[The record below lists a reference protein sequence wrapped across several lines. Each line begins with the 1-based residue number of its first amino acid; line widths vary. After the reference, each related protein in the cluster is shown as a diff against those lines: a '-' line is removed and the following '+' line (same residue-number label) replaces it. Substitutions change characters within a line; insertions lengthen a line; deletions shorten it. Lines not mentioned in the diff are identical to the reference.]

1 MADRYLCNFLQFGD
15 AEFSKKFCIFFQKGL
30 AKNISDEEETEEATV
45 DDKDERDVKLPEEDM
60 DTTVPSDSEEIE
72 PSVPQISDE
81 EETEEVTVD
90 DKDKSILTVS
100 QEANTPDTGDD
111 SNFSMWILL
120 LAIMGVFLG
129 GFARK
134 NNLCKKHE
142 NRRG

>member
-1 MADRYLCNFLQFGD
+1 MVDRYLCNFLQFGD

-30 AKNISDEEETEEATV
+30 AKN
-45 DDKDERDVKLPEEDM
+45 
-60 DTTVPSDSEEIE
+60 
-72 PSVPQISDE
+72 ISDE

>member
-1 MADRYLCNFLQFGD
+1 MSLLCNPL
-15 AEFSKKFCIFFQKGL
+15 S
-30 AKNISDEEETEEATV
+30 
-45 DDKDERDVKLPEEDM
+45 
-60 DTTVPSDSEEIE
+60 SDSEEIE

-111 SNFSMWILL
+111 SNFSMGILL

-129 GFARK
+129 GFAHQ
-134 NNLCKKHE
+134 NNLCTKPE